1 MKAINYKD
9 PLSIFRGFYGGI
21 LSTNT
26 NIKPEVGEV
35 IVNTAKQGDFAVGM
49 VGRYLGPGDI
59 AEGQEVFGRL
69 SEERVLRVSWKNF
82 PRKIPANFAKIA
94 KPMSFEANTNIA
106 RCHLR
111 SMSINKGE

>member
-9 PLSIFRGFYGGI
+9 PLSIFRGFYGGL

-35 IVNTAKQGDFAVGM
+35 ILNTAKQGDFAVGM

-59 AEGQEVFGRL
+59 TEGQEVFGRL

-82 PRKIPANFAKIA
+82 PRKIPANFEVVEGGYIRLDDRADVV
-94 KPMSFEANTNIA
+94 TNI
-106 RCHLR
+106 LY
-111 SMSINKGE
+111 EDDV